1 MRRWFC
7 CTPLALLTA
16 AALGLA
22 GCGSPATV
30 SRPAASPSAPEMV
43 FFKLT
48 DHGYHAYDIPATV
61 GQPVMLMVANH
72 GTHPH
77 QLHAA
82 IPMATLQV
90 DDPTSTVAAAPSQA
104 SSRFDVTVAPGGEVD
119 VSFVP
124 ATPGRY
130 PLAGDVMSGG
140 ALVVD

>member
-1 MRRWFC
+1 MRCLLR
-7 CTPLALLTA
+7 CTPLAVVTA
-16 AALGLA
+16 AGLALA
-22 GCGSPATV
+22 GCGSPASV
-30 SRPAASPSAPEMV
+30 SRPAASPTGPEMV

-72 GTHPH
+72 GTHAH
-77 QLHAA
+77 QLHGV

-90 DDPTSTVAAAPSQA
+90 DGPTSTAAAPPSQA
-104 SSRFDVTVAPGGEVD
+104 SGRFDVTVAPGGEVD